1 MGNHPQPVRYYLAL
15 AGQTFRMMFDMAMI
29 VLGSAL
35 VGLAIAVLLVGLG
48 LFNGDLQIGIGA
60 LLGSALVLGVV
71 GGFAFGLASEGGFG
85 SSYPSLGFPTL
96 EVIGARI
103 LFGLAISVLL
113 LVFSGPLGNLVLG
126 LPFPMRA
133 GVELVR
139 ATGLVGIAVS
149 AIGVPLAW
157 YLRTGLERIGL
168 DLPVEMPT
176 IYVVWVLAILFAFQM
191 PGV

>member
-48 LFNGDLQIGIGA
+48 LFNGIGA

-157 YLRTGLERIGL
+157 YLRTGLEQIGL